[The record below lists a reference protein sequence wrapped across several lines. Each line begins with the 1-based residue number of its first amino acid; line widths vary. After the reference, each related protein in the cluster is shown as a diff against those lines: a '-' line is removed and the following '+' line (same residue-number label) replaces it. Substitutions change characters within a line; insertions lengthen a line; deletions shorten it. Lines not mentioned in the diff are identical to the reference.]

1 MLLVAFATA
10 VLSRQMINY
19 KVEGKLMA
27 QTYLATVIT
36 FAGLYFMI
44 YRIEPESWDFG
55 DENKMKGQLAIG
67 QFIKLLYLSVS
78 AATLCG
84 AANIQ
89 PNSWYVILIVCFQSL
104 INFVYFASILAQTIG
119 NYHSYTVQVRR
130 SSSISQSKS

>member
-44 YRIEPESWDFG
+44 YRIE
-55 DENKMKGQLAIG
+55 
-67 QFIKLLYLSVS
+67 
-78 AATLCG
+78 
-84 AANIQ
+84 
-89 PNSWYVILIVCFQSL
+89 
-104 INFVYFASILAQTIG
+104 
-119 NYHSYTVQVRR
+119 
-130 SSSISQSKS
+130 